1 MAYFVKFYIL
11 VSGFGNTGPAIYIVA
26 SENIKG
32 NEIDVHMVPGFGI
45 GTLLDACSYIVF
57 CKTRSASMKFYIW
70 FFMDIFVPYVIKSR
84 YIFVLDL
91 CIPAYICLDGGSDQI
106 NSMKEEEVIAACTTH
121 NIIIRKSLYKRV
133 RFSPV
138 QKMQIGQ
145 SRVLSLGKNLQM
157 MVFYQKSPLKIMII

>member
-26 SENIKG
+26 SANMKD

-57 CKTRSASMKFYIW
+57 CKTRSASKKFYIW
-70 FFMDIFVPYVIKSR
+70 FIMDIFVPYVIKSR
-84 YIFVLDL
+84 YIFVLNL
-91 CIPAYICLDGGSDQI
+91 CIPAYTCLDGVSDQI

-121 NIIIRKSLYKRV
+121 NIIIRKPIYETTSTR
-133 RFSPV
+133 
-138 QKMQIGQ
+138 G
-145 SRVLSLGKNLQM
+145 
-157 MVFYQKSPLKIMII
+157 